1 VKGTLSTAA
10 ESMDGTLHGTDRAF
24 DGVSIDTRT
33 LNDGEL
39 FFALSGPNFDGGD
52 FVGQAHDKGA
62 AGAVVATLV
71 DGDIAQ
77 IVVDDPKLALGRLGK
92 AWRVRHDTTV
102 VGVTGSNGK
111 TTLKEL
117 IAACLLPVAPTFA
130 TEGNF
135 NNDIGM
141 PLMLMRID
149 QSHRYA
155 VLELGANHPGEIACL
170 TSLALPEIVVITNAG
185 KAHLEGFGSIDGIA
199 KGKGEILQGESRPD
213 FAILNA
219 DDEYFDY
226 WCSLADDIN
235 VVSFGSGPKADIRGD
250 EIVVDKGLTRFLL
263 HIGDKTV
270 PVSLPLAGTHNVSNA
285 CAAAAVATVLG
296 VSPDDIAHGLEAV
309 GPVSGRLQALEG
321 QGGAVLYDDSYN
333 ANPLSVIAAGEFLAS
348 LPGESWIVLGD
359 MKELG
364 ADEVRLHCE
373 VGETLK
379 RVGIDRLFATGE
391 LCRNTSGAFGEGA
404 SWFDSID
411 ELTPTVLA
419 ALSSNV
425 NVLVKGSRSMR
436 MERVVDALRA
446 PEAMRAE
453 A

>member
-1 VKGTLSTAA
+1 
-10 ESMDGTLHGTDRAF
+10 MDGTVHGTDRAF

-33 LNDGEL
+33 LKDGEL

-62 AGAVVATLV
+62 AGAVVATAV

-77 IVVDDPKLALGRLGK
+77 IVVDDAKLALGRLGK
-92 AWRVRHDTTV
+92 AWRVQHDTTV
-102 VGVTGSNGK
+102 VGITGSNGK

-117 IAACLLPVAPTFA
+117 IAACLSPVAPTFA

-141 PLMLMRID
+141 PMMLLRID

-155 VLELGANHPGEIACL
+155 VLELGANHPGEIAYL
-170 TSLALPEIVVITNAG
+170 ASLSLPDIVVITNAG
-185 KAHLEGFGSIDGIA
+185 EAHLEGFGSIDGVA
-199 KGKGEILQGESRPD
+199 RGKGEILQGESRPD

-219 DDEYFDY
+219 DDEYFDF
-226 WCSLADDIN
+226 WRSLADDIN
-235 VVSFGSGPKADIRGD
+235 VVSFGFNAKADIRGD
-250 EIVVDKGLTRFLL
+250 EIIVDKGLTRFLL
-263 HIGDKTV
+263 HIGDKAV
-270 PVSLPLAGTHNVSNA
+270 PVSLPLAGTHNVRNA

-309 GPVSGRLQALEG
+309 GPVSGRMQALEG

-333 ANPLSVIAAGEFLAS
+333 ANPLSVIAAGEFLAA

-364 ADEVRLHCE
+364 ANEARLHSE
-373 VGETLK
+373 VGEQLK

-391 LCRNTSGAFGEGA
+391 LCRNTSEAFGEGA

-411 ELTPTVLA
+411 ELAPAVLA
-419 ALSSNV
+419 ALSSDV

-436 MERVVDALRA
+436 MERIVDALRA
-446 PEAMRAE
+446 PAAMRAE